1 MQLQLRSNVLG
12 QQSRYEIKTQFRKET
27 EQLSQLIISDKSTK
41 NDLFAININEP
52 ALKEKKG
59 ASYDRFVLKKE
70 EEKLGVKYEEI
81 TTSIVMIENEV
92 GKYKIMLTV
101 QVFFQ
106 YLQNFIPDLL
116 ESSINFAGFD
126 RSFQQSFN
134 LPIARKK
141 FCTKMEEMKDGK
153 KEEDTW
159 TLVFNKVFSEYF
171 DRAPEEPD
179 VPLMQL
185 GADSLVL
192 AEISRALSHEL
203 QIQISVLDIFTQA
216 SFNKLYKHIST
227 ALTNSITISEN

>member
-116 ESSINFAGFD
+116 ESS
-126 RSFQQSFN
+126 Q
-134 LPIARKK
+134 
-141 FCTKMEEMKDGK
+141 
-153 KEEDTW
+153 
-159 TLVFNKVFSEYF
+159 
-171 DRAPEEPD
+171 
-179 VPLMQL
+179 
-185 GADSLVL
+185 
-192 AEISRALSHEL
+192 
-203 QIQISVLDIFTQA
+203 
-216 SFNKLYKHIST
+216 
-227 ALTNSITISEN
+227 